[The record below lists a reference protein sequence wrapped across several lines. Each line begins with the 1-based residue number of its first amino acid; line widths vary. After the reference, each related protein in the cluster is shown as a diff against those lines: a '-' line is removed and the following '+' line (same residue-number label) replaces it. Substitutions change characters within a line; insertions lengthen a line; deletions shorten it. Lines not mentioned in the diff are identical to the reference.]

1 MNQENV
7 SQTPTEAPR
16 RQVPREEISRRAE
29 QLWRE
34 RDCPAGCD
42 EQIWLEAESELQGRA
57 EAQPVSG
64 TDARPNI
71 DEPGS
76 PLRRNT
82 KTRDPAESAAQ
93 LRSPT
98 ENKPRSRAERIR

>member
-1 MNQENV
+1 MNQEV

-16 RQVPREEISRRAE
+16 RQIAREEISRRAE

-34 RDCPAGCD
+34 RNCPNGCD
-42 EQIWLEAESELQGRA
+42 DQIWLEAESELQGRA
-57 EAQPVSG
+57 EARPVSG
-64 TDARPNI
+64 TESRPNI

-82 KTRDPAESAAQ
+82 RSSDPSESAAQ
-93 LRSPT
+93 LRSAT
-98 ENKPRSRAERIR
+98 ETQPRSKAEYIR